1 MEALNIKDLSFRY
14 DSKSVVFK
22 NLSLSLEEG
31 EYVSIIGHNGSGK
44 STLAKLIIGLIE
56 PQTGIISIFGE
67 ELDCSKPNFYELKKK
82 VGIVFQN
89 PDNQFIG
96 TTVQDDI
103 AFGLENHCVPHEEMD
118 AIIKEYATEVGMI
131 DYLEKEPSSLSGGQK
146 QRVAIAGVLA
156 MKPDIIIMDEST
168 AMLDPKGKREIRE
181 LTYKIRKINPRLTI
195 LSITH
200 DIEEAFACDRVV
212 VLNKGEIVYNDTPN
226 NVFIHQK
233 ELEEMKRDVPVIYR
247 LKDELIKQGIEVTSS
262 TEEGMV
268 NELCQ

>member
-1 MEALNIKDLSFRY
+1 MAILEVKDLNFSY
-14 DSKSVVFK
+14 E
-22 NLSLSLEEG
+22 EEG
-31 EYVSIIGHNGSGK
+31 KTIDNVSFSVEEGSYTTIVGHNGSGK
-44 STLAKLIIGLIE
+44 STIAKLIMGLLESASGTI
-56 PQTGIISIFGE
+56 TIDGIALNNENLAKIRSRI
-67 ELDCSKPNFYELKKK
+67 
-82 VGIVFQN
+82 GIVFQN

-181 LTYKIRKINPRLTI
+181 LTSKIRKINPRLTI

-200 DIEEAFACDRVV
+200 DIEEAFASDRVV

-233 ELEEMKRDVPVIYR
+233 ELEEMKLDVPFIYR